1 MLDRAHL
8 KHLHFLGIAGTGMGT
23 VAAMFREIG
32 LQVTGSDQAVYP
44 PMSDFLRERGIV
56 FHEGYAEKNLTP
68 KPDLA
73 IVGNALS
80 RGNPELEAV
89 LTHRIP
95 FVSLPEL
102 LRGWFL
108 YRSRN
113 LVVTGT
119 HGKTTTSTMLAFLLE
134 KGGLQPS
141 WFIGGVPV
149 DLPGGCHHG
158 QGPFWVL
165 EGDEYDTSFADKR
178 SKFLHYLP
186 ELVILNNVEFDHA
199 DIYPDIAA
207 IQKSFRQL
215 LNVVPKNGLA
225 LINADDP
232 RAIEVAKD
240 APCEILEVGAGPQA
254 AARYHILQQT
264 PSGSVFTLHGQKFHL
279 GLAGQHNVHNASMA
293 ISAAHTLGLS
303 LDKLATI
310 LPEFRGVRRRL
321 EVRAEAGGITLVD
334 DFGHHPSALRES
346 IAALRS
352 RYPGR
357 RLWAL
362 FEPRSNTTRRGIF
375 QKELA
380 QSLSAA
386 DGVYIAEIARK
397 DQLDPQTRLNPQKM
411 AEDIRKAGREAFFLP
426 GPEEIFKDLL
436 PRLKSGDVVAVFTN
450 GSFGGLV
457 QKMSEALS
465 VRGGQSS
472 NRTLKT

>member
-23 VAAMFREIG
+23 VAAMFRKVG

-44 PMSDFLRERGIV
+44 PMSDFLRDQGIV
-56 FHEGYAEKNLTP
+56 FHEGYSEKNLSP

-108 YRSRN
+108 YKTRN
-113 LVVTGT
+113 LVVSGT
-119 HGKTTTSTMLAFLLE
+119 HGKTSTSTMLAFLLE
-134 KGGLQPS
+134 KAGLHPS
-141 WFIGGVPV
+141 WFIGGVPL
-149 DLPGGCHHG
+149 DLPAGCHHG
-158 QGPFWVL
+158 TGPFWVL

-178 SKFLHYLP
+178 SKFLQYLP

-199 DIYPDIAA
+199 DIYTDLAA

-215 LNVVPKNGLA
+215 LQQVPQNGLA

-232 RAIEVAKD
+232 NALAVAKD
-240 APCEILEVGAGPQA
+240 APCEILEVGSGPQA
-254 AARYHILQQT
+254 AARYQILKEDA
-264 PSGSVFTLHGQKFHL
+264 SGSIFTLHGHEFHL
-279 GLAGQHNVHNASMA
+279 KIPGRHNVHNASMA
-293 ISAAHTLGLS
+293 LCAAHTLGVS
-303 LDKLATI
+303 LEKLASI
-310 LPEFRGVRRRL
+310 LPQFRGVRRRL
-321 EVRAEAGGITLVD
+321 EVRAEAKGITVVD

-346 IAALRS
+346 IAALRAK
-352 RYPGR
+352 YPGR

-375 QKELA
+375 QNELA
-380 QSLSAA
+380 ESLSAA
-386 DGVYIAEIARK
+386 DGVYITEIARK
-397 DQLDPQTRLNPQKM
+397 DQIDPQMRLDPKKI
-411 AEDIRKAGREAFFLP
+411 ADDIRKAGRESFYLP
-426 GPEEIFKDLL
+426 GPEEILKDIL

-457 QKMSEALS
+457 AKLADALS
-465 VRGGQSS
+465 
-472 NRTLKT
+472 K

>member
-1 MLDRAHL
+1 
-8 KHLHFLGIAGTGMGT
+8 MGT
-23 VAAMFREIG
+23 VAAMFRELG

-44 PMSDFLRERGIV
+44 PMSDFLRDRGIV
-56 FHEGYAEKNLTP
+56 FHEGYAEKNLSP

-89 LTHRIP
+89 LSHRIP

-108 YRSRN
+108 YHSRN
-113 LVVTGT
+113 LVVSGT

-134 KGGLQPS
+134 KAGLHPS
-141 WFIGGVPV
+141 WFIGGVPL

-158 QGPFWVL
+158 TGSFWVL

-199 DIYPDIAA
+199 DIYPDLAA

-215 LNVVPKNGLA
+215 LQQVPQNGLA

-232 RAIEVAKD
+232 NALAVAQD
-240 APCEILEVGAGPQA
+240 APCEILEVGSGPQA
-254 AARYHILQQT
+254 AARYKILKEDAT
-264 PSGSVFTLHGQKFHL
+264 GSHFTLHGQEFHL
-279 GLAGQHNVHNASMA
+279 KLAGKHNVHNASMA
-293 ISAAHTLGLS
+293 LCAAHTLGLP
-303 LDKLATI
+303 LDKLAAI
-310 LPEFRGVRRRL
+310 LPTFRGVRRRL
-321 EVRAEAGGITLVD
+321 EVRAEANGITLVD

-346 IAALRS
+346 IAALRAK
-352 RYPGR
+352 YPGR

-375 QKELA
+375 QNELA

-386 DGVYIAEIARK
+386 DGVYITEIARK
-397 DQLDPQTRLNPQKM
+397 EQIDPQMRLDPKKI
-411 AEDIRKAGREAFFLP
+411 ADDIRKAGRESFYLL
-426 GPEEIFKDLL
+426 GPEEILKDIL
-436 PRLKSGDVVAVFTN
+436 PRLKSGDVVAIFTN

-457 QKMSEALS
+457 GKLAAALQKK
-465 VRGGQSS
+465 
-472 NRTLKT
+472 N

>member
-1 MLDRAHL
+1 MLDRAQL
-8 KHLHFLGIAGTGMGT
+8 KHLHFLGIAGSGMGT
-23 VAAMFREIG
+23 VAAMFRELG

-44 PMSDFLRERGIV
+44 PMSDFLRDRGIV
-56 FHEGYAEKNLTP
+56 FHEGYAEKNLSP

-89 LTHRIP
+89 LSHRIP

-108 YRSRN
+108 YHSRN
-113 LVVTGT
+113 LVVSGT
-119 HGKTTTSTMLAFLLE
+119 HGKTTTSTMLAFLFE
-134 KGGLQPS
+134 KAGLHPS
-141 WFIGGVPV
+141 WFIGGVPL

-158 QGPFWVL
+158 TGSFWVL

-199 DIYPDIAA
+199 DIYPDLAA

-215 LNVVPKNGLA
+215 LQQVPQNGLA

-232 RAIEVAKD
+232 NALAVAQD
-240 APCEILEVGAGPQA
+240 APCEILEVGSGPQA
-254 AARYHILQQT
+254 AARYQILKADA
-264 PSGSVFTLHGQKFHL
+264 SGSRFTLHGHEFHL
-279 GLAGQHNVHNASMA
+279 QLAGRHNVHNASMA
-293 ISAAHTLGLS
+293 LCAAHTLGLP
-303 LDKLATI
+303 LDKLAAI
-310 LPEFRGVRRRL
+310 LPTFRGVRRRL
-321 EVRAEAGGITLVD
+321 EVRAEANGITLVD

-346 IAALRS
+346 IAALRAK
-352 RYPGR
+352 YPGR

-375 QKELA
+375 QNELA

-386 DGVYIAEIARK
+386 DGVYITEIARK
-397 DQLDPQTRLNPQKM
+397 EQIDPQMRLDPKKI
-411 AEDIRKAGREAFFLP
+411 ADDIRKAGRESFYLP
-426 GPEEIFKDLL
+426 GPEEILKDIL
-436 PRLKSGDVVAVFTN
+436 PRLKSGDVVAIFTN

-457 QKMSEALS
+457 GKLAAVLQKK
-465 VRGGQSS
+465 
-472 NRTLKT
+472 N

>member
-1 MLDRAHL
+1 
-8 KHLHFLGIAGTGMGT
+8 MGT
-23 VAAMFREIG
+23 VAAMFRELG

-56 FHEGYAEKNLTP
+56 FHEGYAEKNLSP

-89 LTHRIP
+89 LSHRIP

-108 YRSRN
+108 YHSRN
-113 LVVTGT
+113 LVVSGT

-134 KGGLQPS
+134 KAGLHPS
-141 WFIGGVPV
+141 WFIGGVPL

-158 QGPFWVL
+158 TGSFWVL

-199 DIYPDIAA
+199 DIYPDLAA

-215 LNVVPKNGLA
+215 LQQVPQNGLA

-232 RAIEVAKD
+232 NALAVAQD
-240 APCEILEVGAGPQA
+240 APCEILEVGSGPQA
-254 AARYHILQQT
+254 AARYQILKADA
-264 PSGSVFTLHGQKFHL
+264 SGSRFTLHGHEFHL
-279 GLAGQHNVHNASMA
+279 QLAGRHNVHNASMA
-293 ISAAHTLGLS
+293 LCAAHTLGLP
-303 LDKLATI
+303 LDKLAAI
-310 LPEFRGVRRRL
+310 LPTFRGVRRRL
-321 EVRAEAGGITLVD
+321 EVRAEANGITLVD

-346 IAALRS
+346 IAALRGK
-352 RYPGR
+352 YPGR

-375 QKELA
+375 QNELA

-386 DGVYIAEIARK
+386 DGVYITEIARK
-397 DQLDPQTRLNPQKM
+397 EQIDPQMRLDPKKI
-411 AEDIRKAGREAFFLP
+411 ADDIRKAGRESFYLP
-426 GPEEIFKDLL
+426 GPEEILKDIL
-436 PRLKSGDVVAVFTN
+436 PRLKSGDVIAIFTN

-457 QKMSEALS
+457 GKLAAALQKK
-465 VRGGQSS
+465 
-472 NRTLKT
+472 N

>member
-32 LQVTGSDQAVYP
+32 LKVTGSDQAVYP
-44 PMSDFLRERGIV
+44 PMSDFLRDRGIV
-56 FHEGYAEKNLTP
+56 FHEGYAEKNLSP

-80 RGNPELEAV
+80 RGNAELEAV

-108 YRSRN
+108 YKTRN
-113 LVVTGT
+113 LVVSGT

-134 KGGLQPS
+134 KAGLQPS
-141 WFIGGVPV
+141 WFIGGVPL
-149 DLPGGCHHG
+149 DLPAGCHHG
-158 QGPFWVL
+158 TGPFWVL

-178 SKFLHYLP
+178 SKFLQYLP

-199 DIYPDIAA
+199 DIYPDLAA

-215 LNVVPKNGLA
+215 LQQVPQNGLA

-232 RAIEVAKD
+232 NALAVAED
-240 APCEILEVGAGPQA
+240 APCEILEVGSGPQA
-254 AARYHILQQT
+254 AARYQILKEDS
-264 PSGSVFTLHGQKFHL
+264 SGSHFTLHGHEFQLK
-279 GLAGQHNVHNASMA
+279 LAGRHNVHNASMA
-293 ISAAHTLGLS
+293 LCAAHTVGVPLG
-303 LDKLATI
+303 KLATI
-310 LPEFRGVRRRL
+310 LSEFKGVRRRL
-321 EVRAEAGGITLVD
+321 EVRAEAKGITLVD

-346 IAALRS
+346 IAALRAK
-352 RYPGR
+352 YPGR

-362 FEPRSNTTRRGIF
+362 FEPRSNTTRRGVF
-375 QKELA
+375 QNELA

-386 DGVYIAEIARK
+386 DGVYITEIARK
-397 DQLDPQTRLNPQKM
+397 DQIDPQMRLDPKKISD
-411 AEDIRKAGREAFFLP
+411 DIRKAGRESFYLP
-426 GPEEIFKDLL
+426 GPDEILKDIV

-457 QKMSEALS
+457 GKLADAL
-465 VRGGQSS
+465 
-472 NRTLKT
+472 TK

>member
-32 LQVTGSDQAVYP
+32 LKVTGSDQAVYP
-44 PMSDFLRERGIV
+44 PMSDFLRDRGIV
-56 FHEGYAEKNLTP
+56 FHEGYAEKNLSP

-80 RGNPELEAV
+80 RGNAELEAV

-108 YRSRN
+108 YKTRN
-113 LVVTGT
+113 LVVSGT

-134 KGGLQPS
+134 KAGLQPS
-141 WFIGGVPV
+141 WFIGGVPL
-149 DLPGGCHHG
+149 DLPAGCHHG
-158 QGPFWVL
+158 TGPFWVL

-178 SKFLHYLP
+178 SKFLQYLP

-199 DIYPDIAA
+199 DIYPDLAA

-215 LNVVPKNGLA
+215 LQQVPQNGLA

-232 RAIEVAKD
+232 NALAVAED
-240 APCEILEVGAGPQA
+240 APCEILEVGSGPQA
-254 AARYHILQQT
+254 AARYQILKEDS
-264 PSGSVFTLHGQKFHL
+264 SGSHFTLHGHEFHL
-279 GLAGQHNVHNASMA
+279 KLAGRHNVHNASMA
-293 ISAAHTLGLS
+293 LCAAHTVGVPLG
-303 LDKLATI
+303 KLATI
-310 LPEFRGVRRRL
+310 LSEFKGVRRRL
-321 EVRAEAGGITLVD
+321 EVRAEAKGITLVD

-346 IAALRS
+346 IAALRAK
-352 RYPGR
+352 YPGR

-362 FEPRSNTTRRGIF
+362 FEPRSNTTRRGVF
-375 QKELA
+375 QNELA

-386 DGVYIAEIARK
+386 DGVYITEIARK
-397 DQLDPQTRLNPQKM
+397 DQIDPQMRLDPKKISD
-411 AEDIRKAGREAFFLP
+411 DIRKAGRESFYLP
-426 GPEEIFKDLL
+426 GPDEILKDIV

-457 QKMSEALS
+457 GKLADAL
-465 VRGGQSS
+465 
-472 NRTLKT
+472 TK

>member
-1 MLDRAHL
+1 MLDRAQL
-8 KHLHFLGIAGTGMGT
+8 KHLHFLGIAGSGMGT
-23 VAAMFREIG
+23 VAAMFRELG

-44 PMSDFLRERGIV
+44 PMSDFLRDQGIV

-89 LTHRIP
+89 LSHRIP

-108 YRSRN
+108 YHSRN
-113 LVVTGT
+113 LVVSGT

-134 KGGLQPS
+134 KAGLHPS
-141 WFIGGVPV
+141 WFIGGVPL

-158 QGPFWVL
+158 TGSFWVL

-199 DIYPDIAA
+199 DIYPDLAA

-215 LNVVPKNGLA
+215 LQQVPQNGLA

-232 RAIEVAKD
+232 NALAVAQD
-240 APCEILEVGAGPQA
+240 APCEILEVGSGPQA
-254 AARYHILQQT
+254 AARYQILKADAN
-264 PSGSVFTLHGQKFHL
+264 GSRFTLHGHEFHL
-279 GLAGQHNVHNASMA
+279 QLAGRHNVHNASMA
-293 ISAAHTLGLS
+293 LCAAHTLGLP
-303 LDKLATI
+303 LDKLAAI
-310 LPEFRGVRRRL
+310 LPTFRGVRRRL
-321 EVRAEAGGITLVD
+321 EVRAEAHGITLVD

-346 IAALRS
+346 IAALRAK
-352 RYPGR
+352 YPSR

-375 QKELA
+375 QNELA

-386 DGVYIAEIARK
+386 DGVYITEIARK
-397 DQLDPQTRLNPQKM
+397 EQIDPQMRLDPKKI
-411 AEDIRKAGREAFFLP
+411 ADDIRKAGRESFYLP
-426 GPEEIFKDLL
+426 GPEEILKDIL
-436 PRLKSGDVVAVFTN
+436 PRLKSGDVVAIFTN

-457 QKMSEALS
+457 GKLAAALQKK
-465 VRGGQSS
+465 
-472 NRTLKT
+472 N

>member
-1 MLDRAHL
+1 
-8 KHLHFLGIAGTGMGT
+8 MGT
-23 VAAMFREIG
+23 VAAMFRELG

-44 PMSDFLRERGIV
+44 PMSDFLRDRGIV
-56 FHEGYAEKNLTP
+56 FHEGYAEKNLSP

-89 LTHRIP
+89 LSHRIP

-108 YRSRN
+108 YKTRN
-113 LVVTGT
+113 LVVSGT

-134 KGGLQPS
+134 KAGLHPS
-141 WFIGGVPV
+141 WFIGGVPL

-158 QGPFWVL
+158 TGPFWVL

-199 DIYPDIAA
+199 DIYPDLAA

-215 LNVVPKNGLA
+215 LQQVPGTGLA

-232 RAIEVAKD
+232 NALAVAQD
-240 APCEILEVGAGPQA
+240 APCEILEVGSGPQA
-254 AARYHILQQT
+254 AARYKILKED
-264 PSGSVFTLHGQKFHL
+264 SAGCRFTLHGQEFHL
-279 GLAGQHNVHNASMA
+279 QLAGRHNVHNASMA
-293 ISAAHTLGLS
+293 LCAAHTLGLP
-303 LDKLATI
+303 LDKLAAI
-310 LPEFRGVRRRL
+310 LPTFRGVRRRL
-321 EVRAEAGGITLVD
+321 EVRAEANGITLVD

-346 IAALRS
+346 IAALRAK
-352 RYPGR
+352 YPGR

-375 QKELA
+375 QNELA

-386 DGVYIAEIARK
+386 DGVYITEIARK
-397 DQLDPQTRLNPQKM
+397 EQIDPQMRLDPKKI
-411 AEDIRKAGREAFFLP
+411 ADDIRKAGRESFYLP
-426 GPEEIFKDLL
+426 GPEEILKDIL

-457 QKMSEALS
+457 SRLTEAL
-465 VRGGQSS
+465 GIWQD
-472 NRTLKT
+472 K

>member
-1 MLDRAHL
+1 
-8 KHLHFLGIAGTGMGT
+8 MGT
-23 VAAMFREIG
+23 VAAMFRELG

-44 PMSDFLRERGIV
+44 PMSDFLRDRGIV
-56 FHEGYAEKNLTP
+56 FHEGYAEKNLSP

-89 LTHRIP
+89 LSHRIP

-108 YRSRN
+108 YHSRN
-113 LVVTGT
+113 LVVSGT

-134 KGGLQPS
+134 KAGLHPS
-141 WFIGGVPV
+141 WFIGGVPL

-158 QGPFWVL
+158 TGSFWVL

-199 DIYPDIAA
+199 DIYPDLAA

-215 LNVVPKNGLA
+215 LQQVPGNGLA

-232 RAIEVAKD
+232 NALAVAQD
-240 APCEILEVGAGPQA
+240 APCEILEVGSGPQA
-254 AARYHILQQT
+254 AARYQILKADA
-264 PSGSVFTLHGQKFHL
+264 SGSSFTLHGQEFHL
-279 GLAGQHNVHNASMA
+279 QLAGKHNVHNASMA
-293 ISAAHTLGLS
+293 LCAAHTLGLP
-303 LDKLATI
+303 LDKLAAI
-310 LPEFRGVRRRL
+310 LPTFRGVRRRL
-321 EVRAEAGGITLVD
+321 EVRAEANGITLVD

-346 IAALRS
+346 IAALRGK
-352 RYPGR
+352 YPGR

-375 QKELA
+375 QNELA

-386 DGVYIAEIARK
+386 DGVYITEIARK
-397 DQLDPQTRLNPQKM
+397 EQIDPQMRLDPKKI
-411 AEDIRKAGREAFFLP
+411 ADDIRKAGRESFYLP
-426 GPEEIFKDLL
+426 GPEEILKDIL
-436 PRLKSGDVVAVFTN
+436 PRLKSGDVVAIFTN

-457 QKMSEALS
+457 GKLAAALQKK
-465 VRGGQSS
+465 
-472 NRTLKT
+472 N

>member
-1 MLDRAHL
+1 MLDRAKL

-23 VAAMFREIG
+23 VAAMFRELG
-32 LQVTGSDQAVYP
+32 LQVTGTDQAVYP

-56 FHEGYAEKNLTP
+56 FHEGYREENLSP

-73 IVGNALS
+73 VVGNVIS
-80 RGNPELEAV
+80 RGNPELEAI

-102 LRGWFL
+102 LRSWFL

-158 QGPFWVL
+158 KGQFWVL

-199 DIYPDIAA
+199 DIYADLAA

-232 RAIEVAKD
+232 KAVEVAKD
-240 APCEILEVGAGPQA
+240 APCEILEVGGGPQA
-254 AARYHILQQT
+254 AARYQIQA
-264 PSGSVFTLHGQKFHL
+264 SGPDGSDFTLHGQMFHL
-279 GLAGQHNVHNASMA
+279 RLAGKHNVHNASMA

-303 LDKLATI
+303 LDKLASI
-310 LPEFRGVRRRL
+310 LPEFHGVRRRL
-321 EVRAEAGGITLVD
+321 EVRAEAKGITLVD

-346 IAALRS
+346 IAALRT
-352 RYPGR
+352 RYPGQ

-397 DQLDPQTRLNPQKM
+397 DQLDPITRLDPAKI
-411 AEDIRKAGREAFFLP
+411 AADIKAAGKEAHFLAD
-426 GPEEIFKDLL
+426 GEAIMKDLL

-457 QKMSEALS
+457 PKLAEALK
-465 VRGGQSS
+465 
-472 NRTLKT
+472 NR

>member
-1 MLDRAHL
+1 MLDRAQL
-8 KHLHFLGIAGTGMGT
+8 KHLHFLGIAGSGMGT
-23 VAAMFREIG
+23 VAAMFRELG

-44 PMSDFLRERGIV
+44 PMSDFLRDRGIV
-56 FHEGYAEKNLTP
+56 FHEGYAQKNLSP

-89 LTHRIP
+89 LSHRIP

-108 YRSRN
+108 YKTRN
-113 LVVTGT
+113 LVISGT

-134 KGGLQPS
+134 KAGLHPS
-141 WFIGGVPV
+141 WFIGGVPL
-149 DLPGGCHHG
+149 DLPGGCHNG
-158 QGPFWVL
+158 TGSFWVL

-199 DIYPDIAA
+199 DIYPDLAA

-215 LNVVPKNGLA
+215 LQQVPGNGLA

-232 RAIEVAKD
+232 NALAVAQD
-240 APCEILEVGAGPQA
+240 APCEILEVGSGPQA
-254 AARYHILQQT
+254 AARYKILKEDAT
-264 PSGSVFTLHGQKFHL
+264 GSHFTLHGQEFHL
-279 GLAGQHNVHNASMA
+279 QLAGKHNVHNASMA
-293 ISAAHTLGLS
+293 LCAAHTLGLP
-303 LDKLATI
+303 LDKLASI
-310 LPEFRGVRRRL
+310 LPTFRGVRRRL
-321 EVRAEAGGITLVD
+321 EVRAEANGITLVD

-346 IAALRS
+346 IAALRAK
-352 RYPGR
+352 YPSR

-375 QKELA
+375 QNELA

-386 DGVYIAEIARK
+386 DGVYITEIARK
-397 DQLDPQTRLNPQKM
+397 EQIDPQMRLDPKKI
-411 AEDIRKAGREAFFLP
+411 ADDIRKAGRESFYLP
-426 GPEEIFKDLL
+426 GPEEILKDIL
-436 PRLKSGDVVAVFTN
+436 PRLKSGDVIAIFTN

-457 QKMSEALS
+457 GKLAAALQKK
-465 VRGGQSS
+465 
-472 NRTLKT
+472 N

>member
-1 MLDRAHL
+1 
-8 KHLHFLGIAGTGMGT
+8 MGT
-23 VAAMFREIG
+23 LAAMFRELG

-44 PMSDFLRERGIV
+44 PMSDFLRDRGIL
-56 FHEGYAEKNLTP
+56 FHEGYAEKNLSP

-89 LTHRIP
+89 LSHRIP

-108 YRSRN
+108 YKTRN
-113 LVVTGT
+113 LVVSGT

-134 KGGLQPS
+134 KAGLHPS
-141 WFIGGVPV
+141 WFIGGVPL

-158 QGPFWVL
+158 TGPFWVL

-199 DIYPDIAA
+199 DIYPDLAA

-215 LNVVPKNGLA
+215 LQQVPQNGLA

-232 RAIEVAKD
+232 NALAVAQD
-240 APCEILEVGAGPQA
+240 APCEMLEVGSGPQA
-254 AARYHILQQT
+254 AARYKILKED
-264 PSGSVFTLHGQKFHL
+264 SAGCRFTLHGQEFHL
-279 GLAGQHNVHNASMA
+279 QLAGRHNVHNASMA
-293 ISAAHTLGLS
+293 LCAAHTLGLP
-303 LDKLATI
+303 LDKLAAI
-310 LPEFRGVRRRL
+310 LPTFRGVRRRL
-321 EVRAEAGGITLVD
+321 EVRAEANGITLVD

-346 IAALRS
+346 IAALRAK
-352 RYPGR
+352 YPGR

-375 QKELA
+375 QNELA

-386 DGVYIAEIARK
+386 DGVYITEIARK
-397 DQLDPQTRLNPQKM
+397 EQIDPQMRLDPKKI
-411 AEDIRKAGREAFFLP
+411 ADDIRKAGRESFYLP
-426 GPEEIFKDLL
+426 GPEEILKDIL

-457 QKMSEALS
+457 GKLATALQKK
-465 VRGGQSS
+465 
-472 NRTLKT
+472 N

>member
-1 MLDRAHL
+1 
-8 KHLHFLGIAGTGMGT
+8 MGT
-23 VAAMFREIG
+23 LAAMFRELG

-44 PMSDFLRERGIV
+44 PMSDFLRDRGIL
-56 FHEGYAEKNLTP
+56 FHEGYAEKNLSP

-89 LTHRIP
+89 LSHRIP

-108 YRSRN
+108 YKTRN
-113 LVVTGT
+113 LVVSGT

-134 KGGLQPS
+134 KAGLHPS
-141 WFIGGVPV
+141 WFIGGVPL

-158 QGPFWVL
+158 TGPFWVL

-199 DIYPDIAA
+199 DIYPDLAA

-215 LNVVPKNGLA
+215 LQQVPQNGLA

-232 RAIEVAKD
+232 NALAVAQD
-240 APCEILEVGAGPQA
+240 APCEILEVGSGPQA
-254 AARYHILQQT
+254 AARYKILKED
-264 PSGSVFTLHGQKFHL
+264 SAGCRFTLHGQEFHL
-279 GLAGQHNVHNASMA
+279 QLAGRHNVHNASMA
-293 ISAAHTLGLS
+293 LCAAHTLGLP
-303 LDKLATI
+303 LDKLAAI
-310 LPEFRGVRRRL
+310 LPTFRGVRRRL
-321 EVRAEAGGITLVD
+321 EVRAEANGITLVD

-346 IAALRS
+346 IAALRAK
-352 RYPGR
+352 YPGR

-375 QKELA
+375 QNELA

-386 DGVYIAEIARK
+386 DGVYITEIARK
-397 DQLDPQTRLNPQKM
+397 EQIDPQMRLDPKKI
-411 AEDIRKAGREAFFLP
+411 ADDIRKAGRESFYLP
-426 GPEEIFKDLL
+426 GPEEILKDIL
-436 PRLKSGDVVAVFTN
+436 PRLKSGDVIAVFTN

-457 QKMSEALS
+457 GKLATAL
-465 VRGGQSS
+465 QEK
-472 NRTLKT
+472 N

>member
-1 MLDRAHL
+1 
-8 KHLHFLGIAGTGMGT
+8 MGT
-23 VAAMFREIG
+23 LAAMFRELG

-44 PMSDFLRERGIV
+44 PMSDFLRDRGII
-56 FHEGYAEKNLTP
+56 FHEGYAEKNLSP

-89 LTHRIP
+89 LSHRIP

-108 YRSRN
+108 YKTRN
-113 LVVTGT
+113 LVVSGT

-134 KGGLQPS
+134 KADLHPS
-141 WFIGGVPV
+141 WFIGGVPL

-158 QGPFWVL
+158 SGPFWVL

-199 DIYPDIAA
+199 DIYPDLAA

-215 LNVVPKNGLA
+215 LQQVPQNGLA

-232 RAIEVAKD
+232 NALAVAQD
-240 APCEILEVGAGPQA
+240 APCEILEVGSGPQA
-254 AARYHILQQT
+254 AARYQILKADAN
-264 PSGSVFTLHGQKFHL
+264 GSRFTLHGQEFHL
-279 GLAGQHNVHNASMA
+279 QLAGRHNVHNASMA
-293 ISAAHTLGLS
+293 LCAAHTLGLP
-303 LDKLATI
+303 LDKLAAI
-310 LPEFRGVRRRL
+310 LPTFRGVRRRL
-321 EVRAEAGGITLVD
+321 EVRAEANGITLVD

-346 IAALRS
+346 IAALRAK
-352 RYPGR
+352 YPGR

-375 QKELA
+375 QNELA

-397 DQLDPQTRLNPQKM
+397 EQIDPQMRLDPKKI
-411 AEDIRKAGREAFFLP
+411 ADDIRKAGRESFYLP
-426 GPEEIFKDLL
+426 GPEEILKDIL
-436 PRLKSGDVVAVFTN
+436 PRLKSGDVVAIFTN

-457 QKMSEALS
+457 GKLATALQKK
-465 VRGGQSS
+465 
-472 NRTLKT
+472 N

>member
-8 KHLHFLGIAGTGMGT
+8 KHLHFLGIAGSGMGT
-23 VAAMFREIG
+23 LAAMFRELG

-44 PMSDFLRERGIV
+44 PMSDFLRDRGII
-56 FHEGYAEKNLTP
+56 FHEGYAEKNLSP

-89 LTHRIP
+89 LSHRIP

-108 YRSRN
+108 YKTRN
-113 LVVTGT
+113 LVVSGT

-134 KGGLQPS
+134 KADLHPS
-141 WFIGGVPV
+141 WFIGGVPL

-158 QGPFWVL
+158 SGPFWVL

-199 DIYPDIAA
+199 DIYPDLAA

-215 LNVVPKNGLA
+215 LQQVPQNGLA

-232 RAIEVAKD
+232 NALAVAQD
-240 APCEILEVGAGPQA
+240 APCEILEVGSGPQA
-254 AARYHILQQT
+254 AARYQILKADA
-264 PSGSVFTLHGQKFHL
+264 SGSRFTLHGHEFHL
-279 GLAGQHNVHNASMA
+279 QLAGRHNVHNASMA
-293 ISAAHTLGLS
+293 LCAAHTLGLP
-303 LDKLATI
+303 LDKLAAI
-310 LPEFRGVRRRL
+310 LPTFRGVRRRL
-321 EVRAEAGGITLVD
+321 EVRAEANGITLVD

-346 IAALRS
+346 IAALRAK
-352 RYPGR
+352 YPGR

-375 QKELA
+375 QNELA

-386 DGVYIAEIARK
+386 DGVYITEIARK
-397 DQLDPQTRLNPQKM
+397 EQIDPQMRLDPKKI
-411 AEDIRKAGREAFFLP
+411 ADDIRKAGRESFYLP
-426 GPEEIFKDLL
+426 GPEEILKDIL
-436 PRLKSGDVVAVFTN
+436 PRLKSGDVVAIFTN

-457 QKMSEALS
+457 GKLATALQKK
-465 VRGGQSS
+465 
-472 NRTLKT
+472 N

>member
-56 FHEGYAEKNLTP
+56 FHEGYAEKNLSP

-158 QGPFWVL
+158 KGPFWVL

-215 LNVVPKNGLA
+215 LQTVPKNGLA

-232 RAIEVAKD
+232 KAIEVAKD
-240 APCEILEVGAGPQA
+240 APCEILEVGEGPQA
-254 AARYHILQQT
+254 SARYQILKQD
-264 PSGSVFTLHGQKFHL
+264 PAGSDFSLHGQKFHL
-279 GLAGQHNVHNASMA
+279 KLAGKHNVHNASMA
-293 ISAAHTLGLS
+293 ISAAHTVGLS
-303 LDKLATI
+303 LSQIAEI
-310 LPEFRGVRRRL
+310 LPLFQGVRRRL
-321 EVRAEAGGITLVD
+321 EVRAEAKGITLVD

-346 IAALRS
+346 IAALRH

-375 QKELA
+375 QNELA

-386 DGVYIAEIARK
+386 DGLYITEVARK
-397 DQLDPQTRLNPQKM
+397 DQLDPQTCLNPQKI
-411 AEDIRKAGREAFFLP
+411 AEDVRRAGREAYFIP
-426 GPEEIFKDLL
+426 GPDEILHDLM

-457 QKMSEALS
+457 GKLAES
-465 VRGGQSS
+465 
-472 NRTLKT
+472 LKKSA

>member
-23 VAAMFREIG
+23 VAAMFRKIG

-44 PMSDFLRERGIV
+44 PMSDFLRDQGIT
-56 FHEGYAEKNLTP
+56 FHEGYAEKNLSP

-73 IVGNALS
+73 VVGNALS

-89 LTHRIP
+89 LSHRIP

-108 YRSRN
+108 YKTRN
-113 LVVTGT
+113 LVVSGT

-134 KGGLQPS
+134 KAGLHPS
-141 WFIGGVPV
+141 WFIGGVPL
-149 DLPGGCHHG
+149 DLPAGCHHG
-158 QGPFWVL
+158 TGPFWVL

-178 SKFLHYLP
+178 SKFLQYLP

-199 DIYPDIAA
+199 DIYPDLAA

-215 LNVVPKNGLA
+215 LQQVPQNGLA

-232 RAIEVAKD
+232 NTLAVAKD
-240 APCEILEVGAGPQA
+240 APCEILEVGSGPQA
-254 AARYHILQQT
+254 AARYKILHENAT
-264 PSGSVFTLHGQKFHL
+264 GSRFTLHGQEFHL
-279 GLAGQHNVHNASMA
+279 QLAGRHNVHNASMA
-293 ISAAHTLGLS
+293 LCAAHTLGIS
-303 LDKLATI
+303 LDQLASI
-310 LPEFRGVRRRL
+310 LPHFKGVRRRL
-321 EVRAEAGGITLVD
+321 EVRAEANGITVVD

-346 IAALRS
+346 IAALRAK
-352 RYPGR
+352 YPGR

-375 QKELA
+375 QNELA

-397 DQLDPQTRLNPQKM
+397 DQIDPEMRLDPKKI
-411 AEDIRKAGREAFFLP
+411 ADDIRKAGRESFYLP
-426 GPEEIFKDLL
+426 GPDEILKDLL

-457 QKMSEALS
+457 AKLATALQKKS
-465 VRGGQSS
+465 
-472 NRTLKT
+472 

>member
-23 VAAMFREIG
+23 VAAMFRKIG

-44 PMSDFLRERGIV
+44 PMSDFLRDQGIT
-56 FHEGYAEKNLTP
+56 FHEGYAEKNLSP

-73 IVGNALS
+73 VVGNALS

-89 LTHRIP
+89 LSHRIP

-108 YRSRN
+108 YKTRN
-113 LVVTGT
+113 LVVSGT

-134 KGGLQPS
+134 KAGLHPS
-141 WFIGGVPV
+141 WFIGGVPL
-149 DLPGGCHHG
+149 DLPAGCHHG
-158 QGPFWVL
+158 TGPFWVL

-178 SKFLHYLP
+178 SKFLQYLP

-199 DIYPDIAA
+199 DIYTDLAA

-215 LNVVPKNGLA
+215 LQQVPQSGLA

-232 RAIEVAKD
+232 NALAVAKD
-240 APCEILEVGAGPQA
+240 APCEILEVGSGPQA
-254 AARYHILQQT
+254 AARYHILKEDA
-264 PSGSVFTLHGQKFHL
+264 SGSRFTLHGQEFHL
-279 GLAGQHNVHNASMA
+279 QLAGRHNVHNASMA
-293 ISAAHTLGLS
+293 LCAAHTLGIS
-303 LDKLATI
+303 LDQLASI
-310 LPEFRGVRRRL
+310 LPHFKGVRRRL
-321 EVRAEAGGITLVD
+321 EVRAEANGITVVD

-346 IAALRS
+346 IAALRAK
-352 RYPGR
+352 YPGR

-375 QKELA
+375 QNELA

-397 DQLDPQTRLNPQKM
+397 DQIDPEMRLDPKKIADN
-411 AEDIRKAGREAFFLP
+411 IRKAGRESFYLP
-426 GPEEIFKDLL
+426 GPEEILKDLL

-457 QKMSEALS
+457 AKLAAALQKKS
-465 VRGGQSS
+465 
-472 NRTLKT
+472 

>member
-8 KHLHFLGIAGTGMGT
+8 KHLHFLGIAGSGMGT
-23 VAAMFREIG
+23 VAAMFRELG

-56 FHEGYAEKNLTP
+56 FHEGYAEKNLSP

-89 LTHRIP
+89 LSHRIP

-108 YRSRN
+108 YKTRN
-113 LVVTGT
+113 LVISGT

-134 KGGLQPS
+134 KADLHPS
-141 WFIGGVPV
+141 WFIGGVPL

-158 QGPFWVL
+158 TGSFWVI

-199 DIYPDIAA
+199 DIYPDLAA

-215 LNVVPKNGLA
+215 LQQVPRNGLA

-232 RAIEVAKD
+232 NALAVAQD
-240 APCEILEVGAGPQA
+240 APCEILEVGSGPQA
-254 AARYHILQQT
+254 AARYQILKADA
-264 PSGSVFTLHGQKFHL
+264 SGSRFTLHGHEFHL
-279 GLAGQHNVHNASMA
+279 QLAGRHNVHNASMA
-293 ISAAHTLGLS
+293 LCAAHTLGLP
-303 LDKLATI
+303 LDKLAAI
-310 LPEFRGVRRRL
+310 LPTFRGVRRRL
-321 EVRAEAGGITLVD
+321 EVRAEANGITLVD

-346 IAALRS
+346 IAALRAK
-352 RYPGR
+352 YPGR

-375 QKELA
+375 QNELA

-386 DGVYIAEIARK
+386 DGVYITEIARK
-397 DQLDPQTRLNPQKM
+397 EQIDPQMRLDPKKI
-411 AEDIRKAGREAFFLP
+411 ADDIRKAGRESFYLP
-426 GPEEIFKDLL
+426 GPEEILKDIL
-436 PRLKSGDVVAVFTN
+436 PRLKSGDVIAVFTN

-457 QKMSEALS
+457 GKLAAALEKK
-465 VRGGQSS
+465 
-472 NRTLKT
+472 N

>member
-1 MLDRAHL
+1 
-8 KHLHFLGIAGTGMGT
+8 MGT
-23 VAAMFREIG
+23 VAAMFRELG

-44 PMSDFLRERGIV
+44 PMSDFLRDRGIV
-56 FHEGYAEKNLTP
+56 FHEGYAEKNLSP

-89 LTHRIP
+89 LSHRIP

-108 YRSRN
+108 YKTRN
-113 LVVTGT
+113 LVVSGT

-134 KGGLQPS
+134 KAGLHPS
-141 WFIGGVPV
+141 WFIGGVPL

-158 QGPFWVL
+158 TGPFWVL

-199 DIYPDIAA
+199 DIYPDLAA

-215 LNVVPKNGLA
+215 LQQVPQNGLA

-232 RAIEVAKD
+232 NALAVAQD
-240 APCEILEVGAGPQA
+240 APCEILEVGSGPQA
-254 AARYHILQQT
+254 AARYKILKED
-264 PSGSVFTLHGQKFHL
+264 SAGCRFTLHGQEFHL
-279 GLAGQHNVHNASMA
+279 QLAGRHNVHNASMA
-293 ISAAHTLGLS
+293 LCAAHTLGLP
-303 LDKLATI
+303 LDKLAAI
-310 LPEFRGVRRRL
+310 LPTFRGVRRRL
-321 EVRAEAGGITLVD
+321 EVRAEANGITLVD

-346 IAALRS
+346 IAALRAK
-352 RYPGR
+352 YPGR

-375 QKELA
+375 QNELA

-386 DGVYIAEIARK
+386 DCVYITEIARK
-397 DQLDPQTRLNPQKM
+397 EQIDPQMRLDPKKI
-411 AEDIRKAGREAFFLP
+411 ADDIRKAGRESFYLP
-426 GPEEIFKDLL
+426 GPEEILKDIL

-457 QKMSEALS
+457 GKLAAALQKK
-465 VRGGQSS
+465 
-472 NRTLKT
+472 N

>member
-23 VAAMFREIG
+23 VAAMFRKIG

-44 PMSDFLRERGIV
+44 PMSDFLRDQGIT
-56 FHEGYAEKNLTP
+56 FHEGYAEKNLSP

-73 IVGNALS
+73 VVGNALS

-89 LTHRIP
+89 LSHRIP

-108 YRSRN
+108 YKTRN
-113 LVVTGT
+113 LVVSGT

-134 KGGLQPS
+134 KAGLHPS
-141 WFIGGVPV
+141 WFIGGVPL
-149 DLPGGCHHG
+149 DLPAGCHHG
-158 QGPFWVL
+158 TGPFWVL

-178 SKFLHYLP
+178 SKFLQYLP
-186 ELVILNNVEFDHA
+186 ELVILNNVEFYHA
-199 DIYPDIAA
+199 DIYPDLAA

-215 LNVVPKNGLA
+215 LQQVPLNGLA

-232 RAIEVAKD
+232 NTLAVAQD
-240 APCEILEVGAGPQA
+240 APCEILEVGSGPQA
-254 AARYHILQQT
+254 AASYQILKADAT
-264 PSGSVFTLHGQKFHL
+264 GSRFTLHGQEFHL
-279 GLAGQHNVHNASMA
+279 QLAGRHNVHNASMA
-293 ISAAHTLGLS
+293 LCAAHTLGIS
-303 LDKLATI
+303 LGQLASI
-310 LPEFRGVRRRL
+310 LPNFKGVRRRL
-321 EVRAEAGGITLVD
+321 EVRAEANGITVVD

-346 IAALRS
+346 IAALRAK
-352 RYPGR
+352 YPGR

-375 QKELA
+375 QNELA

-386 DGVYIAEIARK
+386 DGVYITEIARK
-397 DQLDPQTRLNPQKM
+397 DQIDPEMRLDPKKI
-411 AEDIRKAGREAFFLP
+411 ADDISKAGRESFYLP
-426 GPEEIFKDLL
+426 GPDEILKDLL

-457 QKMSEALS
+457 GKLATALQKK
-465 VRGGQSS
+465 
-472 NRTLKT
+472 N

>member
-1 MLDRAHL
+1 
-8 KHLHFLGIAGTGMGT
+8 MGT
-23 VAAMFREIG
+23 VAAMFRELG

-44 PMSDFLRERGIV
+44 PMSDFLRDRGIV
-56 FHEGYAEKNLTP
+56 FHEGYAEKNLSP

-89 LTHRIP
+89 LSHRIP

-108 YRSRN
+108 YKTRN
-113 LVVTGT
+113 LVVSGT

-134 KGGLQPS
+134 KAGLHPS
-141 WFIGGVPV
+141 WFIGGVPL

-158 QGPFWVL
+158 TGSFWVL

-199 DIYPDIAA
+199 DIYPDLAA

-215 LNVVPKNGLA
+215 LQQVPANGLA

-232 RAIEVAKD
+232 NALAVAQD
-240 APCEILEVGAGPQA
+240 APCEILEVGSGPQA
-254 AARYHILQQT
+254 AARYQVLKAGA
-264 PSGSVFTLHGQKFHL
+264 SGSRFTLHGHEFHL
-279 GLAGQHNVHNASMA
+279 QLAGRHNVHNASMA
-293 ISAAHTLGLS
+293 LCAAHTLGLP
-303 LDKLATI
+303 LDKLAAI
-310 LPEFRGVRRRL
+310 LPTFRGVRRRL
-321 EVRAEAGGITLVD
+321 EVRAEANGITLVD

-346 IAALRS
+346 IAALRAK
-352 RYPGR
+352 YPGR

-375 QKELA
+375 QNELA

-386 DGVYIAEIARK
+386 DGVYITEIARK
-397 DQLDPQTRLNPQKM
+397 EQIDPQMRLDPKKI
-411 AEDIRKAGREAFFLP
+411 ADDIRKAGRESFYLP
-426 GPEEIFKDLL
+426 GPEEILKDIL

-457 QKMSEALS
+457 GKLAAAIQK
-465 VRGGQSS
+465 
-472 NRTLKT
+472 N

>member
-1 MLDRAHL
+1 
-8 KHLHFLGIAGTGMGT
+8 MGT
-23 VAAMFREIG
+23 VAAMFRELG

-44 PMSDFLRERGIV
+44 PMSDFLRDRGIV
-56 FHEGYAEKNLTP
+56 FHEGYAEKNLSP

-89 LTHRIP
+89 LSHRIP

-108 YRSRN
+108 YKTRN
-113 LVVTGT
+113 LVVSGT

-134 KGGLQPS
+134 KAGLHPS
-141 WFIGGVPV
+141 WFIGGVPL

-158 QGPFWVL
+158 TGSFWVL

-199 DIYPDIAA
+199 DIYPDLAA

-215 LNVVPKNGLA
+215 LQQVPANGLA

-232 RAIEVAKD
+232 NALAVAQD
-240 APCEILEVGAGPQA
+240 APCEILEVGSGPQA
-254 AARYHILQQT
+254 AARYQVLKADA
-264 PSGSVFTLHGQKFHL
+264 SGSRFTLHGHEFHL
-279 GLAGQHNVHNASMA
+279 QLAGRHNVHNASMA
-293 ISAAHTLGLS
+293 LCAAHTLGLP
-303 LDKLATI
+303 LDKLAAI
-310 LPEFRGVRRRL
+310 LPTFRGVRRRL
-321 EVRAEAGGITLVD
+321 EVRAEANGITLVD

-346 IAALRS
+346 IAALRAK
-352 RYPGR
+352 YPGR

-375 QKELA
+375 QNELA

-386 DGVYIAEIARK
+386 DGVYITEIARK
-397 DQLDPQTRLNPQKM
+397 EQIDPQMRLDPKKI
-411 AEDIRKAGREAFFLP
+411 ADDIRKAGRESFYLP
-426 GPEEIFKDLL
+426 GPEEILQDIL

-457 QKMSEALS
+457 GKLAAALEKK
-465 VRGGQSS
+465 
-472 NRTLKT
+472 N

>member
-1 MLDRAHL
+1 
-8 KHLHFLGIAGTGMGT
+8 MGT
-23 VAAMFREIG
+23 LAAMFRELG

-44 PMSDFLRERGIV
+44 PMSDFLRDRGII
-56 FHEGYAEKNLTP
+56 FHEGYAEKNLSP

-89 LTHRIP
+89 LSHRIP

-108 YRSRN
+108 YKTRN
-113 LVVTGT
+113 LVVSGT

-134 KGGLQPS
+134 KADLHPS
-141 WFIGGVPV
+141 WFIGGVPL

-158 QGPFWVL
+158 SGPFWVL

-199 DIYPDIAA
+199 DIYPDLAA

-215 LNVVPKNGLA
+215 LQQVPQNGLA

-232 RAIEVAKD
+232 NALAVAQD
-240 APCEILEVGAGPQA
+240 APCEILEVGSGPQA
-254 AARYHILQQT
+254 AARYQILKADAN
-264 PSGSVFTLHGQKFHL
+264 GSRFTLHGQEFHL
-279 GLAGQHNVHNASMA
+279 QLAGRHNVHNASMA
-293 ISAAHTLGLS
+293 LCAAHTLGLP
-303 LDKLATI
+303 LDKLAAI
-310 LPEFRGVRRRL
+310 LPTFRGVRRRL
-321 EVRAEAGGITLVD
+321 EVRAEANGITLVD

-346 IAALRS
+346 IAALRAK
-352 RYPGR
+352 YPGR

-375 QKELA
+375 QNELA

-386 DGVYIAEIARK
+386 DGVYITEIARK
-397 DQLDPQTRLNPQKM
+397 EQIDPQMRLDPKKI
-411 AEDIRKAGREAFFLP
+411 ADDIRKAGRESFYLP
-426 GPEEIFKDLL
+426 GPEEILKDIL
-436 PRLKSGDVVAVFTN
+436 PRLKSGDVVAIFTN

-457 QKMSEALS
+457 GKLATALQKK
-465 VRGGQSS
+465 
-472 NRTLKT
+472 N

>member
-56 FHEGYAEKNLTP
+56 FHEGYAEKNLSP

-158 QGPFWVL
+158 KGPFWVL

-199 DIYPDIAA
+199 DIYSDIAA

-215 LNVVPKNGLA
+215 LQTVPKNGLA

-232 RAIEVAKD
+232 KAIEVAKD
-240 APCEILEVGAGPQA
+240 APCEILEVGEGPQA
-254 AARYHILQQT
+254 AARYQILKQD
-264 PSGSVFTLHGQKFHL
+264 PAGSDFSLHGQKFHL
-279 GLAGQHNVHNASMA
+279 KLAGKHNVHNASMA
-293 ISAAHTLGLS
+293 ISAAHTVGLS
-303 LDKLATI
+303 LSQIAEI
-310 LPEFRGVRRRL
+310 LPLFQGVRRRL
-321 EVRAEAGGITLVD
+321 EVRAEAKGITLVD

-346 IAALRS
+346 IAALRH

-375 QKELA
+375 QNELA

-386 DGVYIAEIARK
+386 DGLYITEVARK
-397 DQLDPQTRLNPQKM
+397 DQLDPQTCLNPQKI
-411 AEDIRKAGREAFFLP
+411 AEDVRQAGREAYFLP
-426 GPEEIFKDLL
+426 GPDEILKDLM

-457 QKMSEALS
+457 SKLAES
-465 VRGGQSS
+465 
-472 NRTLKT
+472 LKKSA

>member
-1 MLDRAHL
+1 
-8 KHLHFLGIAGTGMGT
+8 MGT
-23 VAAMFREIG
+23 VAAMFRELG

-56 FHEGYAEKNLTP
+56 FHEGYAEKNLSP

-89 LTHRIP
+89 LSHRIP

-108 YRSRN
+108 YKTRN
-113 LVVTGT
+113 LVVSGT

-134 KGGLQPS
+134 KAGLHPS
-141 WFIGGVPV
+141 WFIGGVPL

-158 QGPFWVL
+158 TGSFWVL

-199 DIYPDIAA
+199 DIYPDLAA

-215 LNVVPKNGLA
+215 LQQVPSTGLA

-232 RAIEVAKD
+232 NALAVAQD
-240 APCEILEVGAGPQA
+240 APCEILEVGSSPQA
-254 AARYHILQQT
+254 AARYQILKADA
-264 PSGSVFTLHGQKFHL
+264 SGSRFTLHGQEFHL
-279 GLAGQHNVHNASMA
+279 QLAGRHNVHNASMA
-293 ISAAHTLGLS
+293 LCAAHTLGLP
-303 LDKLATI
+303 LDKLAAI
-310 LPEFRGVRRRL
+310 LPTFRGVRRRL
-321 EVRAEAGGITLVD
+321 EVRAEANGITLVD

-346 IAALRS
+346 IAALRAK
-352 RYPGR
+352 YPGR

-375 QKELA
+375 QNELA

-386 DGVYIAEIARK
+386 DGVYITEIARK
-397 DQLDPQTRLNPQKM
+397 EQIDPQMRLDPKKI
-411 AEDIRKAGREAFFLP
+411 ADDIRKAGRESFYLP
-426 GPEEIFKDLL
+426 GPEEILKDIL
-436 PRLKSGDVVAVFTN
+436 PRLKSGDVVAIFTN

-457 QKMSEALS
+457 GKLAAALQKK
-465 VRGGQSS
+465 
-472 NRTLKT
+472 N

>member
-8 KHLHFLGIAGTGMGT
+8 KHLHFLGIAGSGMGT
-23 VAAMFREIG
+23 LAAMFRELG

-44 PMSDFLRERGIV
+44 PMSDFLRDRGIL
-56 FHEGYAEKNLTP
+56 FHEGYAEKNLSP

-89 LTHRIP
+89 LSHRIP

-108 YRSRN
+108 YKTRN
-113 LVVTGT
+113 LVVSGT

-134 KGGLQPS
+134 KADLHPS
-141 WFIGGVPV
+141 WFIGGVPL

-158 QGPFWVL
+158 TGPFWVL

-199 DIYPDIAA
+199 DIYPDLAA

-215 LNVVPKNGLA
+215 LQQVPQNGLA

-232 RAIEVAKD
+232 NALAVAQD
-240 APCEILEVGAGPQA
+240 APCEILEVGSGPQA
-254 AARYHILQQT
+254 AARYKILKED
-264 PSGSVFTLHGQKFHL
+264 SAGCRFTLHGQEFHL
-279 GLAGQHNVHNASMA
+279 QLAGRHNVHNASMA
-293 ISAAHTLGLS
+293 LCAAHTLGLP
-303 LDKLATI
+303 LDKLAAI
-310 LPEFRGVRRRL
+310 LPTFRGVRRRL
-321 EVRAEAGGITLVD
+321 EVRAEANGITLVD

-346 IAALRS
+346 IAALRAK
-352 RYPGR
+352 YPGR

-375 QKELA
+375 QNELA

-386 DGVYIAEIARK
+386 DGVYITEIARK
-397 DQLDPQTRLNPQKM
+397 EQIDPQMRLDPKKI
-411 AEDIRKAGREAFFLP
+411 ADDIRKAGRESFYLP
-426 GPEEIFKDLL
+426 GPEEILKDIL
-436 PRLKSGDVVAVFTN
+436 PRLKSGDVIAVFTN

-457 QKMSEALS
+457 GKLATALQKK
-465 VRGGQSS
+465 
-472 NRTLKT
+472 N

>member
-1 MLDRAHL
+1 
-8 KHLHFLGIAGTGMGT
+8 MGT
-23 VAAMFREIG
+23 VAAMFRELG

-44 PMSDFLRERGIV
+44 PMSDFLRDRGIV
-56 FHEGYAEKNLTP
+56 FHEGYAEKNLSP

-89 LTHRIP
+89 LSHRIP

-108 YRSRN
+108 YHSRN
-113 LVVTGT
+113 LVVSGT
-119 HGKTTTSTMLAFLLE
+119 HGKTTTSTMLAFLFE
-134 KGGLQPS
+134 KAGLHPS
-141 WFIGGVPV
+141 WFIGGVPL

-158 QGPFWVL
+158 TGSFWVL

-199 DIYPDIAA
+199 DIYPDLAA

-215 LNVVPKNGLA
+215 LQQVPQNGLA

-232 RAIEVAKD
+232 NALAVAQD
-240 APCEILEVGAGPQA
+240 APCEILEVGSGPQA
-254 AARYHILQQT
+254 AARYQILKADA
-264 PSGSVFTLHGQKFHL
+264 SGSRFTLHGHEFHL
-279 GLAGQHNVHNASMA
+279 QLAGRHNVHNASMA
-293 ISAAHTLGLS
+293 LCAAHTLGLP
-303 LDKLATI
+303 LDKLAAI
-310 LPEFRGVRRRL
+310 LPTFRGVRRRL
-321 EVRAEAGGITLVD
+321 EVRAEANGITLVD

-346 IAALRS
+346 IAALRAK
-352 RYPGR
+352 YPGR

-375 QKELA
+375 QNELA

-386 DGVYIAEIARK
+386 DGVYITEIARK
-397 DQLDPQTRLNPQKM
+397 EQIDPQMRLDPKKI
-411 AEDIRKAGREAFFLP
+411 ADDIRKAGRESFYLP
-426 GPEEIFKDLL
+426 GPEEILKDIL

-457 QKMSEALS
+457 GKLIEALRFRQNS
-465 VRGGQSS
+465 TVS
-472 NRTLKT
+472 

>member
-1 MLDRAHL
+1 
-8 KHLHFLGIAGTGMGT
+8 MGT
-23 VAAMFREIG
+23 LAAMFRELG

-44 PMSDFLRERGIV
+44 PMSDFLRDRGII
-56 FHEGYAEKNLTP
+56 FHEGYAEKNLSP

-89 LTHRIP
+89 LSHRIP

-108 YRSRN
+108 YKTRN
-113 LVVTGT
+113 LVVSGT

-134 KGGLQPS
+134 KADLHPS
-141 WFIGGVPV
+141 WFIGGVPL

-158 QGPFWVL
+158 SGPFWVL

-199 DIYPDIAA
+199 DIYPDLAA

-215 LNVVPKNGLA
+215 LQQVPQNGLA

-232 RAIEVAKD
+232 NALAVAQD
-240 APCEILEVGAGPQA
+240 APCEILEVGSGPQA
-254 AARYHILQQT
+254 AARYQILKADAN
-264 PSGSVFTLHGQKFHL
+264 GSRFTLHGQEFHL
-279 GLAGQHNVHNASMA
+279 QLAGRHNVHNASMA
-293 ISAAHTLGLS
+293 LCAAHTLGLP
-303 LDKLATI
+303 LDKLAAI
-310 LPEFRGVRRRL
+310 LPTFRGVRRRL
-321 EVRAEAGGITLVD
+321 EVRAEANGITLVD

-346 IAALRS
+346 IAALRAK
-352 RYPGR
+352 YPGR

-375 QKELA
+375 QNELA

-397 DQLDPQTRLNPQKM
+397 EQIDPQMRLDPKKI
-411 AEDIRKAGREAFFLP
+411 ADDIRKAGRESFYLP
-426 GPEEIFKDLL
+426 GPEEILKDIL
-436 PRLKSGDVVAVFTN
+436 PRLKSGDVVAIFTN

-457 QKMSEALS
+457 GKLATALQKKS
-465 VRGGQSS
+465 
-472 NRTLKT
+472 

>member
-1 MLDRAHL
+1 MLDRAQL
-8 KHLHFLGIAGTGMGT
+8 KHLHFLGIAGSGMGT
-23 VAAMFREIG
+23 VAAMFRELG

-44 PMSDFLRERGIV
+44 PMSDFLRDRGIV
-56 FHEGYAEKNLTP
+56 FHEGYAEKNLSP

-89 LTHRIP
+89 LSHRIP

-108 YRSRN
+108 YKTRN
-113 LVVTGT
+113 LVVSGT

-134 KGGLQPS
+134 KAGLHPS
-141 WFIGGVPV
+141 WFIGGVPL

-158 QGPFWVL
+158 TGSFWVL

-199 DIYPDIAA
+199 DIYPDLAA

-215 LNVVPKNGLA
+215 LQQVPQNGLA

-232 RAIEVAKD
+232 NALAVAQD
-240 APCEILEVGAGPQA
+240 APCEILEVGSGPQA
-254 AARYHILQQT
+254 AARYQILKADA
-264 PSGSVFTLHGQKFHL
+264 SGSRFTLHGQEFHL
-279 GLAGQHNVHNASMA
+279 QLAGKHNVHNASMA
-293 ISAAHTLGLS
+293 LCAAHTLGLP
-303 LDKLATI
+303 LDKLAAI
-310 LPEFRGVRRRL
+310 LPTFRGVRRRL
-321 EVRAEAGGITLVD
+321 EVRAEANGITLVD

-346 IAALRS
+346 IAALRGK
-352 RYPGR
+352 YPGR

-375 QKELA
+375 QNELA

-386 DGVYIAEIARK
+386 DGVYITEIARK
-397 DQLDPQTRLNPQKM
+397 EQIDPQMRLDPKKI
-411 AEDIRKAGREAFFLP
+411 ADDIRKAGRESFYLP
-426 GPEEIFKDLL
+426 GPEEIIKDIL

-457 QKMSEALS
+457 GKLA
-465 VRGGQSS
+465 
-472 NRTLKT
+472 NTLKK

>member
-1 MLDRAHL
+1 
-8 KHLHFLGIAGTGMGT
+8 MGT
-23 VAAMFREIG
+23 VAAMFRELG

-44 PMSDFLRERGIV
+44 PMSDFLRDRGIV
-56 FHEGYAEKNLTP
+56 FHEGYAEKNLSP

-89 LTHRIP
+89 LSHRIP

-108 YRSRN
+108 YKTRN
-113 LVVTGT
+113 LVVSGT

-134 KGGLQPS
+134 KAGLHPS
-141 WFIGGVPV
+141 WFIGGVPL

-158 QGPFWVL
+158 TGSFWVL

-199 DIYPDIAA
+199 DIYPDLAA

-215 LNVVPKNGLA
+215 LQQVPQNGLA

-232 RAIEVAKD
+232 NALAVAQD
-240 APCEILEVGAGPQA
+240 APCEILEVGSGPQA
-254 AARYHILQQT
+254 AARYKILKEDAT
-264 PSGSVFTLHGQKFHL
+264 GSRFTLHGQEFHL
-279 GLAGQHNVHNASMA
+279 QLAGKHNVHNASMA
-293 ISAAHTLGLS
+293 LCAAHTLGLP
-303 LDKLATI
+303 LDKLAAI
-310 LPEFRGVRRRL
+310 LPSFRGVRRRL
-321 EVRAEAGGITLVD
+321 EVRAEANGITLVD

-346 IAALRS
+346 IAALRAK
-352 RYPGR
+352 YPGR

-375 QKELA
+375 QNELA

-386 DGVYIAEIARK
+386 DGVYITEIARK
-397 DQLDPQTRLNPQKM
+397 EQIDPQMRLDPKKI
-411 AEDIRKAGREAFFLP
+411 ADDIRKAGRESFYLP
-426 GPEEIFKDLL
+426 GPEEILQDIL
-436 PRLKSGDVVAVFTN
+436 PRLKSGDVVAIFTN

-457 QKMSEALS
+457 GKLAAELQKK
-465 VRGGQSS
+465 
-472 NRTLKT
+472 N

>member
-1 MLDRAHL
+1 
-8 KHLHFLGIAGTGMGT
+8 MGT
-23 VAAMFREIG
+23 VAAMFRELG

-44 PMSDFLRERGIV
+44 PMSDFLRDRGIV
-56 FHEGYAEKNLTP
+56 FHEGYAEKNLSP

-80 RGNPELEAV
+80 RGNPELEAD
-89 LTHRIP
+89 LSHRIP

-108 YRSRN
+108 YKTRN
-113 LVVTGT
+113 LVVSGT

-134 KGGLQPS
+134 KAGLHPS
-141 WFIGGVPV
+141 WFIGGVPL

-158 QGPFWVL
+158 TGPFWVL

-199 DIYPDIAA
+199 DIYPDLAA

-215 LNVVPKNGLA
+215 LQQVPQNGLA

-232 RAIEVAKD
+232 NALAVAQD
-240 APCEILEVGAGPQA
+240 APCEILEVGSGPQA
-254 AARYHILQQT
+254 AARYKILKED
-264 PSGSVFTLHGQKFHL
+264 SAGCRFTLHGQEFHL
-279 GLAGQHNVHNASMA
+279 QLAGRHNVHNASMA
-293 ISAAHTLGLS
+293 LCAAHTLGLP
-303 LDKLATI
+303 LDKLAAI
-310 LPEFRGVRRRL
+310 LPTFRGVRRRL
-321 EVRAEAGGITLVD
+321 EVRAEANGITLVD

-346 IAALRS
+346 IAALRAK
-352 RYPGR
+352 YPGR

-375 QKELA
+375 QNELA

-386 DGVYIAEIARK
+386 DGVYITEIARK
-397 DQLDPQTRLNPQKM
+397 EQIDPQMRLDPKKI
-411 AEDIRKAGREAFFLP
+411 ADDIRKAGRESFYLP
-426 GPEEIFKDLL
+426 GPEEILKDIL

-457 QKMSEALS
+457 GKLAAALEKK
-465 VRGGQSS
+465 
-472 NRTLKT
+472 N

>member
-1 MLDRAHL
+1 
-8 KHLHFLGIAGTGMGT
+8 MGT
-23 VAAMFREIG
+23 LAAMFRELG

-44 PMSDFLRERGIV
+44 PMSDFLRDRGIL
-56 FHEGYAEKNLTP
+56 FHEGYAEKNLSP

-89 LTHRIP
+89 LSHRIP

-108 YRSRN
+108 YKTRN
-113 LVVTGT
+113 LVVSGT

-134 KGGLQPS
+134 KADLHPS
-141 WFIGGVPV
+141 WFIGGVPL

-158 QGPFWVL
+158 TGPFWVL

-199 DIYPDIAA
+199 DIYPDLAA

-215 LNVVPKNGLA
+215 LQQVPQNGLA

-232 RAIEVAKD
+232 NALAVAQD
-240 APCEILEVGAGPQA
+240 APCEILEVGSGPQA
-254 AARYHILQQT
+254 AARYKILKED
-264 PSGSVFTLHGQKFHL
+264 SAGCRFTLHGQEFHL
-279 GLAGQHNVHNASMA
+279 QLAGRHNVHNASMA
-293 ISAAHTLGLS
+293 LCAAHTLGLP
-303 LDKLATI
+303 LDKLAAI
-310 LPEFRGVRRRL
+310 LPTFRGVRRRL
-321 EVRAEAGGITLVD
+321 EVRAEANGITLVD

-346 IAALRS
+346 IAALRAK
-352 RYPGR
+352 YPGR

-375 QKELA
+375 QNELA

-386 DGVYIAEIARK
+386 DGVYITEIARK
-397 DQLDPQTRLNPQKM
+397 EQIDPQMRLDPKKI
-411 AEDIRKAGREAFFLP
+411 ADDIRKAGRESFYLP
-426 GPEEIFKDLL
+426 GPEEILKDIL
-436 PRLKSGDVVAVFTN
+436 PRLKSGDVIAVFTN

-457 QKMSEALS
+457 GKLATALQKK
-465 VRGGQSS
+465 
-472 NRTLKT
+472 N